1 MSKALGMYFD
11 MNPSDAA
18 IFNGVRNKCSVFPIR
33 LDTSLQHKCFFRDVL
48 SAKNSQLC
56 RARAQSSKV
65 FDLEPLHASPTSS
78 FLGTT
83 H

>member
-1 MSKALGMYFD
+1 MPKALGMYFD

-33 LDTSLQHKCFFRDVL
+33 LDTSRFFRGVL